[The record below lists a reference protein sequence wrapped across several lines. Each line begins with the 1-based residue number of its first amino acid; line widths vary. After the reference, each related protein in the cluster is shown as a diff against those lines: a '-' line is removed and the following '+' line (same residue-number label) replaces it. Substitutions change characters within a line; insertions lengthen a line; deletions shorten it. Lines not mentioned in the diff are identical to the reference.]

1 MENLVT
7 KMDYADEAAIKIF
20 LHDLE
25 HFLTD
30 IYHTHFFSL
39 ND

>member
-7 KMDYADEAAIKIF
+7 KMVLSADKVVIEIF
-20 LHDLE
+20 LHDLA

-30 IYHTHFFSL
+30 IYHTHFFFE
-39 ND
+39 